1 MKSNIDPKM
10 ITGDNIYIAVETARR
25 SGIIGMNDKVVFLEG
40 NRNLLNS
47 VILNNNTEHFTR
59 MFQGTIIDKIKEDV
73 TDA

>member
-1 MKSNIDPKM
+1 M

-47 VILNNNTEHFTR
+47 VILKDGNQEQFTR
-59 MFQGTIIDKIKEDV
+59 MFQGTIIDKIK
-73 TDA
+73 